1 MSLFRNRS
9 LLSLSLAHLTLDLY
23 PSLLPMML
31 PFLVASLHLTY
42 TQAGLVVTASVAGSS
57 LTQPLFGYLA
67 DRFTPRILGPLGV
80 IWTATF
86 IVSAAYAW
94 SYPILLGCI
103 LLASLGSAA
112 FHPQGA
118 AQASVISGE
127 RRTTSL
133 ALFSFGG
140 SIGYALGPLMG
151 GAVFSNLGL
160 RGAVLLLLPA
170 LVVLP
175 LLLLRSPVE
184 RRERKAP
191 LETRDPME
199 SGPTP
204 WLAVISV
211 AMLVLLRP
219 WAAMSL
225 STYLPLL
232 YQSRGY
238 TLSLASQVLFLLLI
252 SSAFGGVLSGFLADR
267 FGPRRV
273 LAFSLILSSPMIYL
287 FLRAPGAWPH
297 LLVIPLGIFLGG
309 LAPVVTFTAQN
320 LLSGSTAMASGFAL
334 GGQFTAGGIGAA
346 VTGFL
351 ADRFGL
357 LRSLEPLV
365 LLPLVAALFCLGL
378 PTREGLAKKNKGEI
392 SNGG

>member
-23 PSLLPMML
+23 PSILPIML

-42 TQAGLVVTASVAGSS
+42 TQAGLVATASLVGSS

-80 IWTATF
+80 IWTAAF

-103 LLASLGSAA
+103 LLAALGSAA

-127 RRTTSL
+127 RRATSL

-140 SIGYALGPLMG
+140 SIGYALGPLLG

-160 RGAVLLLLPA
+160 RGAALLLLPA

-175 LLLLRSPVE
+175 LLLVRPPVE
-184 RRERKAP
+184 REERKAP
-191 LETRDPME
+191 LETRNPIE
-199 SGPTP
+199 WGPTP
-204 WLAVISV
+204 WLALVSV
-211 AMLVLLRP
+211 AMIVLLRP
-219 WAAMSL
+219 WASMSL
-225 STYLPLL
+225 SIYLPLL

-252 SSAFGGVLSGFLADR
+252 SSAFGGLLNAFLADR

-273 LAFSLILSSPMIYL
+273 LAFSLILSSPLIYL
-287 FLRAPGAWPH
+287 FLYAPGAWPH
-297 LLVIPLGIFLGG
+297 FLVIPLGIFLGG
-309 LAPVVTFTAQN
+309 LVPVVTFTAQN
-320 LLSGSTAMASGFAL
+320 LLSGSAAMASGFAL

-357 LRSLEPLV
+357 LRSLELLV

-378 PTREGLAKKNKGEI
+378 PRRE
-392 SNGG
+392 NG

>member
-23 PSLLPMML
+23 PGVLPIML

-42 TQAGLVVTASVAGSS
+42 TQAGLVATISLVGSS
-57 LTQPLFGYLA
+57 LTQPLFGYLS
-67 DRFTPRILGPLGV
+67 DRFTPRIVGPLSV
-80 IWTATF
+80 ACTAAF

-94 SYPILLGCI
+94 SYPVLLGFI
-103 LLASLGSAA
+103 LLAALGTAA

-127 RRTTSL
+127 RRATSL
-133 ALFSFGG
+133 AFFTFGG

-151 GAVFSNLGL
+151 GTIFGNLGL

-170 LVVLP
+170 AVVLP
-175 LLLLRSPVE
+175 FLLARPPVE
-184 RRERKAP
+184 REERKAP
-191 LETRDPME
+191 LETRDPIE
-199 SGPTP
+199 GGPIP
-204 WLAVISV
+204 WLEVVSV
-211 AMLVLLRP
+211 AMIVLLRP
-219 WAAMSL
+219 WAGMSL

-238 TLSLASQVLFLLLI
+238 TLSLASQILFLLLI
-252 SSAFGGVLSGFLADR
+252 SSAFGGFLNGFLADR
-267 FGPRRV
+267 FGARRV
-273 LAFSLILSSPMIYL
+273 LAFSLILSTPMIYL
-287 FLRAPGAWPH
+287 FLHAPGAWPH

-320 LLSGSTAMASGFAL
+320 LLSGSTAMASGLAL

-346 VTGFL
+346 ITGLL

-357 LRSLEPLV
+357 LRSLELLL

-378 PTREGLAKKNKGEI
+378 PRRE
-392 SNGG
+392 NG

>member
-9 LLSLSLAHLTLDLY
+9 LLSLFLAHLTLDLY
-23 PSLLPMML
+23 PSLLPIML

-42 TQAGLVVTASVAGSS
+42 TQAGLVATASLVGSS

-80 IWTATF
+80 IWTAAF
-86 IVSAAYAW
+86 IVSAAYACN
-94 SYPILLGCI
+94 YPILLGCI
-103 LLASLGSAA
+103 LLAALGSAA

-127 RRTTSL
+127 PRATSL

-160 RGAVLLLLPA
+160 RGAILLLLPA

-175 LLLLRSPVE
+175 LLLVCPPVE
-184 RRERKAP
+184 REERKP
-191 LETRDPME
+191 LLETRDPIE
-199 SGPTP
+199 RGPTP
-204 WLAVISV
+204 WLAVVSV
-211 AMLVLLRP
+211 AMIVLLRP
-219 WAAMSL
+219 WASMGL

-238 TLSLASQVLFLLLI
+238 TLPLASQVLFLLLI
-252 SSAFGGVLSGFLADR
+252 SSAFGGVLNGFLADR
-267 FGPRRV
+267 FGARKV
-273 LAFSLILSSPMIYL
+273 LAFSLILSSPLIYL
-287 FLRAPGAWPH
+287 FLHAPGAWPH
-297 LLVIPLGIFLGG
+297 LLVIPLGIFLLG
-309 LAPVVTFTAQN
+309 LVSVVTFTAQN
-320 LLSGSTAMASGFAL
+320 LLSGSAAMASGFAL

-357 LRSLEPLV
+357 LRSLELLV

-378 PTREGLAKKNKGEI
+378 PRKEDG
-392 SNGG
+392 

>member
-23 PSLLPMML
+23 PSIIPIML

-42 TQAGLVVTASVAGSS
+42 TQAGLVATASLAGSS

-67 DRFTPRILGPLGV
+67 DRFTPRMLGPLGV
-80 IWTATF
+80 IWTAAF

-103 LLASLGSAA
+103 LLAALGSAA

-127 RRTTSL
+127 RRATSL

-160 RGAVLLLLPA
+160 RGAALLLLPA

-175 LLLLRSPVE
+175 LLLVRPPVE
-184 RRERKAP
+184 REKGKAP
-191 LETRDPME
+191 VETRGTIE
-199 SGPTP
+199 RGPTP
-204 WLAVISV
+204 WLAVVPV
-211 AMLVLLRP
+211 AMIVLLRP
-219 WAAMSL
+219 WASMSL

-232 YQSRGY
+232 YQDRGY
-238 TLSLASQVLFLLLI
+238 TLSLTSQVLFLLLI
-252 SSAFGGVLSGFLADR
+252 SSAFGGVLNAFLADR
-267 FGPRRV
+267 FGARRV

-287 FLRAPGAWPH
+287 FLSAPGVWPH

-309 LAPVVTFTAQN
+309 LTPVVTFTAQN
-320 LLSGSTAMASGFAL
+320 FLSSGSAMASGFAL
-334 GGQFTAGGIGAA
+334 GGQFTAGGIGVA

-357 LRSLEPLV
+357 LRSLELLV

-378 PTREGLAKKNKGEI
+378 PRREDG
-392 SNGG
+392 

>member
-9 LLSLSLAHLTLDLY
+9 LLGLSLAHLTLDLY
-23 PSLLPMML
+23 PSMLPIML
-31 PFLVASLHLTY
+31 PFLVASLHLSY
-42 TQAGLVVTASVAGSS
+42 TQAGLVATVSLVGSS

-80 IWTATF
+80 IWTAAF

-103 LLASLGSAA
+103 LLAALGSAA

-127 RRTTSL
+127 RRATSL
-133 ALFSFGG
+133 ALFTFGG
-140 SIGYALGPLMG
+140 SIGYALGPLLG
-151 GAVFSNLGL
+151 GAIFSNLGL
-160 RGAVLLLLPA
+160 RGTLLLLLPA
-170 LVVLP
+170 LAVLP
-175 LLLLRSPVE
+175 LLLVRPPVE
-184 RRERKAP
+184 REERKAY
-191 LETRDPME
+191 LEMRNPIE
-199 SGPTP
+199 RGPTP
-204 WLAVISV
+204 WLAVVST
-211 AMLVLLRP
+211 AMIVLLRP
-219 WAAMSL
+219 WASMSL

-232 YQSRGY
+232 YQSRGH

-252 SSAFGGVLSGFLADR
+252 SGAFGGVLSGLLADR
-267 FGPRRV
+267 FGPRKV

-287 FLRAPGAWPH
+287 FLHAPGAWPH
-297 LLVIPLGIFLGG
+297 LLVIPLGIFLAG
-309 LAPVVTFTAQN
+309 LTPVTTFITQN
-320 LLSGSTAMASGFAL
+320 LLSGGAAMASGFAL

-357 LRSLEPLV
+357 LRSLELLV
-365 LLPLVAALFCLGL
+365 FLPLVAALFCLGL
-378 PTREGLAKKNKGEI
+378 PRRE
-392 SNGG
+392 NG